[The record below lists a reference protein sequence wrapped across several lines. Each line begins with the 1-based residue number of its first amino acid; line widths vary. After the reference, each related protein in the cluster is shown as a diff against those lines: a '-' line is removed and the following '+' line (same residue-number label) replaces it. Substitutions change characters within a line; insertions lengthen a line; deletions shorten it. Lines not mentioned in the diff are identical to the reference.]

1 MIRSYNGRT
10 LATMEG
16 GGSVAA
22 LNGKTHLQCWSR
34 TPTAAIMGELGLLSM
49 EGRYQQLRLSFWGR
63 LHMGTNA
70 DHHPSHILYHAS
82 LYAFTHTTAA
92 SEVPV
97 PSDSVS
103 EGWSVRFAYE
113 DRIHAT
119 DVKMKLGLSLWPAQI
134 KRDLYQLDLEL
145 YWNNPAQ

>member
-92 SEVPV
+92 SEVQV

-103 EGWSVRFAYE
+103 EGWSVRFACE
-113 DRIHAT
+113 DRTHAT
-119 DVKMKLGLSLWPAQI
+119 DVKMKLGLSLRPAQI